1 MYMDQMSWLAEDILT
16 KVDRAS
22 MAVSLES
29 RIPLLD
35 KHIVEFSWSIPIEY
49 KMSEGIQ
56 KKVLKDVLYSKV
68 PREYFERPKQGFGI
82 PLFEWLRTGKLRNWA
97 EEILDFEKIKK
108 EGILNSEIV
117 KYYWKCFQANG
128 SYSRYIWSLIMF
140 EQWYN
145 HYILNYES

>member
-1 MYMDQMSWLAEDILT
+1 MLEGMETIFSDTRELYMYMDQLSWLAEDILA

-22 MAVSLES
+22 MAVSLET

-49 KMSEGIQ
+49 KMSKGIQ
-56 KKVLKDVLYSKV
+56 KKILKDVLFSKV
-68 PREYFERPKQGFGI
+68 PREFFERPKQGFGI
-82 PLFEWLRTGKLRNWA
+82 PLFEWLRIGKLRNWA

-117 KYYWKCFQANG
+117 KYYWRSEERRVGKEC
-128 SYSRYIWSLIMF
+128 L
-140 EQWYN
+140 
-145 HYILNYES
+145 